1 MNKTWKPQIAGIL
14 SIVGGVIGLFACLG
28 ILIAITALGAT
39 QQWMGDWGMYWIPF
53 NVISILWAIG
63 IPMFVCGVVAV
74 TGGIFAVQRKYFPMA
89 LAGSIATFFPVWI
102 FGLAS
107 VILTATSHDEFG
119 TEVKTV
125 VEKSA

>member
-89 LAGSIATFFPVWI
+89 LAGSIAAFFPVWI

-125 VEKSA
+125 TGKSA

>member
-14 SIVGGVIGLFACLG
+14 SIVGGVIGLLASLG
-28 ILIAITALGAT
+28 ILIAIVVLGT
-39 QQWMGDWGMYWIPF
+39 TEQWIGDWGMYWVPY
-53 NVISILWAIG
+53 NVISILWAVG
-63 IPMFVCGVVAV
+63 IPMFICGIVAV
-74 TGGIFAVQRKYFPMA
+74 IGGIFTVQRKCFPMA
-89 LAGSIATFFPVWI
+89 LAGSIAAFFPAWI

-125 VEKSA
+125 TEKSV